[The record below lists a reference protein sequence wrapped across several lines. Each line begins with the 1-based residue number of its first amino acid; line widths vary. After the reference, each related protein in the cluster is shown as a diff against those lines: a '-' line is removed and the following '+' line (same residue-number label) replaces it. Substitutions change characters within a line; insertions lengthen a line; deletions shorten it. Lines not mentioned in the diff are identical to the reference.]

1 MNSNNNKTP
10 LEYYERAIQE
20 LTNTREQ
27 LQTELESIKQLKD
40 EFKSTQNELAK
51 SKAEFQEKIQATNAE
66 LQKQKEKLYRIE
78 SGVFAGSINKTKGWK
93 GTLSDAKGDNRFIR
107 QYIEFGEAFNNPP
120 KVVVGISY
128 ANVSREATHRLKVKA
143 VDIDCKGFFLKI
155 HTWGN
160 TEVWGCDV
168 NWLAYGL

>member
-1 MNSNNNKTP
+1 MNSNDNKTP

-20 LTNTREQ
+20 LINTREQ
-27 LQTELESIKQLKD
+27 LQTELESLKALKD
-40 EFKSTQNELAK
+40 ELKSTQNELATT
-51 SKAEFQEKIQATNAE
+51 KAELKKEMQATNAD

-78 SGVFAGSINKTKGWK
+78 SGIFEGSVNKTKGWK

-107 QYIEFGEAFNNPP
+107 QYIEFKKAFNNPP

-143 VDIDCKGFFLKI
+143 VDIDCKGFFLEI
-155 HTWGN
+155 QTWGN
-160 TEVWGCDV
+160 TEVFGCDV

>member
-1 MNSNNNKTP
+1 MNSNDNKTP

-27 LQTELESIKQLKD
+27 LQTELESLKALKD
-40 EFKSTQNELAK
+40 ELKSTKDELAQTQ
-51 SKAEFQEKIQATNAE
+51 SEFYEKIGATNAE
-66 LQKQKEKLYRIE
+66 LKKQKEKLYRIE
-78 SGVFAGSINKTKGWK
+78 SGVFWGSDKRTKGWK

-107 QYIEFGEAFNNPP
+107 QYIQFDRAFKQPP
-120 KVVVGISY
+120 KVVLGISY
-128 ANVSREATHRLKVKA
+128 ANVSREATHRLRVIA
-143 VDIDCKGFFLKI
+143 VEIECKGFTLEI

-160 TEVWGCDV
+160 TEVFGCEV

>member
-1 MNSNNNKTP
+1 MNSNNKTP

-27 LQTELESIKQLKD
+27 FQTELESLREMQD
-40 EFKSTQNELAK
+40 ELKSTKDELAK
-51 SKAEFQEKIQATNAE
+51 IKAEVKEKIQATNAE

-78 SGVFAGSINKTKGWK
+78 SGVFAGSVIKTKGWK

-107 QYIEFGEAFNNPP
+107 QYIEFEKAFKNPP

-143 VDIDCKGFFLKI
+143 VDIDCQGFFLEI
-155 HTWGN
+155 HTRGH
-160 TEVWGCDV
+160 TQVLGCDV
-168 NWLAYGL
+168 NWLAYSL